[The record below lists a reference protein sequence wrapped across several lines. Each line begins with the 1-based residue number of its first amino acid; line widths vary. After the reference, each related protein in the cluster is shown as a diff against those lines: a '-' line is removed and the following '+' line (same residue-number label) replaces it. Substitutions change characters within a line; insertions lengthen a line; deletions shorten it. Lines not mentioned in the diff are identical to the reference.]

1 MTNKF
6 NSEFKI
12 DLSNTENTSR
22 NKSANNSRPD
32 SKGRPRS
39 SGNNRNKD
47 LKRNSSNA
55 GVFKLDDVL
64 EIHSKSKEENTKTE
78 SLFDNYNGELHSAAS

>member
-1 MTNKF
+1 VTNKF

-39 SGNNRNKD
+39 SGRNKD

-55 GVFKLDDVL
+55 GVFKIDDVL

>member
-39 SGNNRNKD
+39 SGRNKD

-55 GVFKLDDVL
+55 GVFKIDDVL
-64 EIHSKSKEENTKTE
+64 EIHSKSKDKEENTKTDI
-78 SLFDNYNGELHSAAS
+78 LFDNYNGELHSAAS

>member
-39 SGNNRNKD
+39 SGRNKD
-47 LKRNSSNA
+47 LKRNSSNG
-55 GVFKLDDVL
+55 GVFKIDDVL
-64 EIHSKSKEENTKTE
+64 EIHSKSKEENIKNE